1 MEDKIVE
8 FEGTVSRCVFSSPN
22 YKVYGMG
29 VNKAKFPNLAYNN
42 FGNITIS
49 GKNIFE
55 LENNVLYKI
64 KAKEVYNNKFG
75 TQYEV
80 ISIGADTPIEAN
92 DVNKF
97 LSTILTNNQATV
109 IMQQYPNIIDLVQN
123 GREGEIDVQ
132 KLPGI
137 GKVTLQRIISKIQ
150 QNFMLI
156 EVCATFYN
164 LFPLQTMI
172 KLYEEYKS
180 AKRIKEVLSAH
191 PYTAL
196 TELDRVGFKT
206 ADIILQKLQD
216 NIENEISK
224 GESPQFQ
231 FNEDIR
237 FSADRCRG
245 CILYFLNDHTVN
257 TGSTKM
263 GVSDL
268 KTKVKAYAPEAFS
281 HFDDVISNE
290 NDFMYDIV
298 GQTISEMRIYRCEQN
313 IAKMLLTGK
322 GASNKWNIFQ
332 KGKYVKVGDFILSD
346 EQESVQSL
354 LDENN
359 IVILSGPAGS
369 GKSSSIK
376 ALIDLLLDN
385 HKQFVMGCP
394 SAKAS
399 KVLSDY
405 TKCEA
410 TTIHRMLKYGWEG
423 FGFNEN
429 NCLPADIV
437 ILDESSMIDIFLFES
452 VLKAI
457 DFRRTKLLLI
467 GDYYQI
473 PSVGA
478 GSIYRDIIQS
488 KLFPVVELSK
498 IFRYGENGILTAAT
512 DTRNNKVFL
521 PWNLNNYYSLGGNT
535 YMFIPQD
542 QEGAISYTVNVYEQ
556 LLRSN
561 DIDDVIVL
569 TPLNKGKYGTVALNN
584 AIQKRINTN
593 SGGISVTIDDLQVTF
608 KLQDIVL
615 NTNNNYHSQICD
627 AYGNIKHD
635 SVTGEPMTT
644 LIANGETG
652 RVVYIND
659 SGIVVKYDDDFVWID
674 KGSLSNLRLGYAIT
688 THKSQGSGYK
698 IVILLTLKAHT
709 FFWDSAL
716 LYTGITRA
724 KNHVIHIGSPVCVN
738 MAVQKKAVDQRY
750 TNLKNLLITYNKMAK
765 DNG

>member
-8 FEGTVSRCVFSSPN
+8 FEGTVSRCVFNSPN

-92 DVNKF
+92 DVHKF
-97 LSTILTNNQATV
+97 LSTILTNNQAAV
-109 IMQQYPNIIDLVQN
+109 IMQQYPNIIDLIQN
-123 GREGEIDVQ
+123 GRECEIDVQ

-216 NIENEISK
+216 NIENEINK

-313 IAKMLLTGK
+313 IAKMLLIGK

-429 NCLPADIV
+429 NRLPADIV

-542 QEGAISYTVNVYEQ
+542 QEDAISYTVNVYEQ
-556 LLRSN
+556 LLHSN

-615 NTNNNYHSQICD
+615 NTNNNYHSQVCD
-627 AYGNIKHD
+627 AHGNIKHD